1 MPANMKKA
9 GMKYQEGGGLTMREL
24 MSESEAKKIL
34 GSTKNKAQT
43 KGSGKRVKMKGKAGK
58 KTIKVTPPKIE
69 MKAYG
74 GSKKHNLV
82 MEEGGSLKPI
92 PSDNKGLPKLPKAV
106 RNNMGYMK
114 HGGMKKMMGVPGMY
128 QEGGDMTP
136 EQVRQMQMQNKEK
149 AEAAMNKVTPSSE
162 MLSAGKFSERQGSKP
177 PIPGSATELM
187 DVTNEKGTFK
197 QGVYDTPTNFPFSK
211 PAVPSTGADTTNTK
225 MAGIPGMYAGGSMT
239 TDSAKNMMGMRK
251 KGGKFPDLTGD
262 GKVTRADILKG
273 RGVI

>member
-9 GMKYQEGGGLTMREL
+9 GMNYMYGGSKKK
-24 MSESEAKKIL
+24 MS
-34 GSTKNKAQT
+34 
-43 KGSGKRVKMKGKAGK
+43 
-58 KTIKVTPPKIE
+58 
-69 MKAYG
+69 YG

-92 PSDNKGLPKLPKAV
+92 PSDNKGLPNLPKAV

-128 QEGGDMTP
+128 QEGGDMNMID
-136 EQVRQMQMQNKEK
+136 RKMI
-149 AEAAMNKVTPSSE
+149 
-162 MLSAGKFSERQGSKP
+162 SERQGP
-177 PIPGSATELM
+177 PP
-187 DVTNEKGTFK
+187 
-197 QGVYDTPTNFPFSK
+197 PTNFPFSK
-211 PAVPSTGADTTNTK
+211 REGVPPVGQDSIPPVGQEPPVPVAPDTTNTK
-225 MAGIPGMYAGGSMT
+225 VPGIPGMYAGGSMT

>member
-9 GMKYQEGGGLTMREL
+9 GMSYMYGG
-24 MSESEAKKIL
+24 SKK
-34 GSTKNKAQT
+34 
-43 KGSGKRVKMKGKAGK
+43 KM
-58 KTIKVTPPKIE
+58 
-69 MKAYG
+69 AYG

-92 PSDNKGLPKLPKAV
+92 PSDNKGLPNLPKAV

-128 QEGGDMTP
+128 QAGAETKMMDMMA
-136 EQVRQMQMQNKEK
+136 REK
-149 AEAAMNKVTPSSE
+149 M
-162 MLSAGKFSERQGSKP
+162 SERQGP
-177 PIPGSATELM
+177 PP
-187 DVTNEKGTFK
+187 
-197 QGVYDTPTNFPFSK
+197 PTNFPFSSDMGK
-211 PAVPSTGADTTNTK
+211 RQGVPSVGQDSIPPVPVDPVDPVDLVNPVDPEAPNPK
-225 MAGIPGMYAGGSMT
+225 VPGIPGMYAGGSMT

>member
-9 GMKYQEGGGLTMREL
+9 GMSYMYGG
-24 MSESEAKKIL
+24 SKK
-34 GSTKNKAQT
+34 
-43 KGSGKRVKMKGKAGK
+43 KMG
-58 KTIKVTPPKIE
+58 
-69 MKAYG
+69 YG

-92 PSDNKGLPKLPKAV
+92 PSDNKGLPNLPKAV

-128 QEGGDMTP
+128 QEGGDMNMMA
-136 EQVRQMQMQNKEK
+136 REK
-149 AEAAMNKVTPSSE
+149 M
-162 MLSAGKFSERQGSKP
+162 SERQGPKP

-211 PAVPSTGADTTNTK
+211 PAVPPVGADTTNTK
-225 MAGIPGMYAGGSMT
+225 IAGIPGMYAGGSMT

>member
-9 GMKYQEGGGLTMREL
+9 GMNYMYGG
-24 MSESEAKKIL
+24 SKK
-34 GSTKNKAQT
+34 
-43 KGSGKRVKMKGKAGK
+43 KMG
-58 KTIKVTPPKIE
+58 
-69 MKAYG
+69 YG

-92 PSDNKGLPKLPKAV
+92 PSDNKGLPNLPKAV

-128 QEGGDMTP
+128 QEGGNLDQRMSP
-136 EQVRQMQMQNKEK
+136 EDKMAMMEK
-149 AEAAMNKVTPSSE
+149 AEAEQAMNTTPTFAPKGIGDT
-162 MLSAGKFSERQGSKP
+162 LQGSRQA
-177 PIPGSATELM
+177 STE
-187 DVTNEKGTFK
+187 T
-197 QGVYDTPTNFPFSK
+197 FPFEEK
-211 PAVPSTGADTTNTK
+211 TYNTRTIDPNAPAVPPVSPNPESIDQKTSPNISNEK
-225 MAGIPGMYAGGSMT
+225 MVGIPGMYSGGSMT